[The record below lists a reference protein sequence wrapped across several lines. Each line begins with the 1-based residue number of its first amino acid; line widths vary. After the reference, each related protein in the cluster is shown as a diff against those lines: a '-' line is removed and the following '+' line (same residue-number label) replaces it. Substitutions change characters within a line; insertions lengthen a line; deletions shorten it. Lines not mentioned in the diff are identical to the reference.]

1 LRPFIIHKPLFP
13 GETGAAAVLLN
24 RKPGFGNQK
33 KQTMRE
39 AVIISAVRTAVG
51 KFQGSLQS
59 FSSPRLGAFVVREA
73 VLRAGLDPAQ
83 VDECIMGC
91 VLQAGLGQNPARQA
105 AIHGGLPPQAGA
117 FTVNQVCGSGLKAVA
132 LAAQAIQTGNAE
144 IVVAGGME
152 SMTNAPYLLPQAR
165 AGYRMGNG
173 ALVDAM
179 IHDGLWE
186 IYNGFHMGVGAE
198 MIAAKYGIT
207 REEQD
212 AFAAESHR
220 RAAAAAALGF
230 FRDEILPIE
239 IPAAKKGEKPRSLDA
254 DETIRPDTTVEILA
268 RLKPAFKEGGTVTA
282 GNAPGISDGAA
293 ALVVT
298 SSDRARELGLKPL
311 AVIRAQSTSGVQPEW
326 FGLAPIEA
334 VRKAAARAGWPLD
347 SVDLFE
353 LNEAFSVQALAVN
366 RELGLDPA
374 KVNVH
379 GGAVAIG
386 HPIGAS
392 GARVL
397 TTLLYALHRYDKT
410 RGIAALCLG
419 GGNSVGLAVERI

>member
-1 LRPFIIHKPLFP
+1 MKD
-13 GETGAAAVLLN
+13 
-24 RKPGFGNQK
+24 
-33 KQTMRE
+33 
-39 AVIISAVRTAVG
+39 AVIVSAARTPVG

-59 FSSPRLGAFVVREA
+59 FSAPQLGALAVREA
-73 VLRAGLDPAQ
+73 VRRAGLDAVQ
-83 VDECIMGC
+83 IDECMMGC

-105 AIHGGLPPQAGA
+105 AIYGGLSPESGA

-165 AGYRMGNG
+165 SGYRMGNG
-173 ALVDAM
+173 TLVDAM

-186 IYNGFHMGVGAE
+186 AYNGFHMGVGAE

-212 AFAAESHR
+212 AFAAGSHR
-220 RAAAAAALGF
+220 RAAAATDAGF
-230 FRDEILPIE
+230 FRDEILSVE
-239 IPAAKKGEKPRSLDA
+239 IPAAKKGVAPRIFDA
-254 DETIRPDTTVEILA
+254 DETIRPETTVEVLA

-282 GNAPGISDGAA
+282 GNSPGVSDGAA
-293 ALVVT
+293 ALVIT
-298 SSDRARELGLKPL
+298 SDARARELGLKPL
-311 AVIRAQSTSGVQPEW
+311 AVIRAQSTSGGQPEW

-334 VRKAAARAGWPLD
+334 VRRAAARAGWALD

-353 LNEAFSVQALAVN
+353 LNEAFSVQALAVL
-366 RELGLDPA
+366 RDLGLDSA
-374 KVNVH
+374 RVNVH

-397 TTLLYALHRYDKT
+397 TTLLYAMERYGKSK
-410 RGIAALCLG
+410 GIAALCLG
-419 GGNSVGLAVERI
+419 GGNAVGLAVERV